1 MDTRKLKKI
10 SAELKKASNMHKS
23 QARRIDVM
31 LRSLSRAKKK
41 RI

>member
-31 LRSLSRAKKK
+31 LRSLSRDKKK
-41 RI
+41 RR

>member
-41 RI
+41 GR